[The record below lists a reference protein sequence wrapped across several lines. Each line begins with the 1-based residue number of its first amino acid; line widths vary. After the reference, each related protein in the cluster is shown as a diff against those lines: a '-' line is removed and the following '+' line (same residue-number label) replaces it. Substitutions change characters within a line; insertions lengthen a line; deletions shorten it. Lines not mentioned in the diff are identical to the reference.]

1 MSRAETKPEQTSQPT
16 DSPGRSTG
24 ISPMALLVAGAFF
37 MEFLDGTVIATA
49 LPAMARSF
57 GVPAVDLS
65 IGISAY
71 LMTLAVLIPASGWI
85 AERFGA
91 RNVFSAALLIFTLSS
106 LFCGLAH
113 NVTEFVLMRII
124 QGIGGAMMVPVG
136 RLAVLRSTPK
146 DQLIKAIATLTWP
159 ALVAPILGPP
169 VGGFITTYASWHWIF
184 FINVPLGALAIILA
198 WRLIPYHTAT
208 AKQPF
213 DIKGFIMM
221 GVSMLCL
228 VIGLEMC
235 SQQTVNLTY
244 ALTLLSMG
252 GVTLWMA
259 VRHLRD
265 ATSPMIRL
273 GSLKVNS
280 FRVTMRGGFIFR
292 TTISAAP
299 FMLPLMFQVG
309 FGLDAFHSG
318 ILVLAVFAGNLMM
331 KPATTPLIRYFGFK
345 KLLIGNGLLSAL
357 SLLVCAFLTPSSP
370 EVLTIVMLF
379 WGGLCRS
386 MQFTG
391 ISTLAFAEVP
401 DAEMSSANTLF
412 STSLQLAA
420 GLGVTLGAL
429 SIRAGELIA
438 THAGLTSVPGIAF
451 KLGFAIIALVTALA
465 VIDIARLAPDAGD
478 AVSRQAKK

>member
-1 MSRAETKPEQTSQPT
+1 MSRADVNQAPNSQQN
-16 DSPGRSTG
+16 DGAGHSPG
-24 ISPMALLVAGAFF
+24 ISAMALLVAGAFF

-49 LPAMARSF
+49 LPDMAHSF
-57 GVPAVDLS
+57 GVSAVDLN

-71 LMTLAVLIPASGWI
+71 LLTLAVLIPASGWI

-106 LFCGLAH
+106 LFCGLAE
-113 NVTEFVLMRII
+113 NVTEFVAMRIL

-169 VGGFITTYASWHWIF
+169 LGGFITTYASWHWIF
-184 FINVPLGALAIILA
+184 FINVPLGLLAIVVA
-198 WRLIPYHTAT
+198 WRVIPNTTTT

-213 DIKGFIMM
+213 DVKGFIAM
-221 GVSMLCL
+221 GAAMLCL
-228 VIGLEMC
+228 VIGLELC
-235 SQQTVNLTY
+235 SQQQVNLAD
-244 ALTLLSMG
+244 ALLLLAAG
-252 GVTLWMA
+252 GIALWLA
-259 VRHLRD
+259 VRHLIS
-265 ATSPMIRL
+265 APFPMIRL
-273 GSLKVNS
+273 SSLRVNS

-309 FGLDAFHSG
+309 FGLNAFHSG
-318 ILVLAVFAGNLMM
+318 MLVLAVFAGNLMM
-331 KPATTPLIRYFGFK
+331 KPATTPLIRHFGFR
-345 KLLIGNGLLSAL
+345 KLLLVNGLLSAL
-357 SLLVCAFLTPSSP
+357 SLLACAFLTPSSP
-370 EVLTIVMLF
+370 VMLTMLMLF

-401 DAEMSSANTLF
+401 DSQMSSANTLF

-429 SIRAGELIA
+429 SIRAGEFIA
-438 THAGLTSVPGIAF
+438 TEAGLTSVPGIAF
-451 KLGFAIIALVTALA
+451 RLGFVIIALVTALA
-465 VIDIARLAPDAGD
+465 VIDIARLAPDAGSI
-478 AVSRQAKK
+478 VSRKAQK

>member
-1 MSRAETKPEQTSQPT
+1 MSGADVKSEENHQPT
-16 DSPGRSTG
+16 DNPHRSSA
-24 ISPMALLVAGAFF
+24 IPPMALLVAGAFF

-49 LPAMARSF
+49 LPDMARSF
-57 GVPAVDLS
+57 GVLAVDLN

-71 LMTLAVLIPASGWI
+71 LLTLAVLIPASGWI

-106 LFCGLAH
+106 LLCGLAQ
-113 NVTEFVLMRII
+113 NVTEFVVMRVI

-136 RLAVLRSTPK
+136 RLAVLRNTPK

-169 VGGFITTYASWHWIF
+169 IGGFITTYASWHWIF

-198 WRLIPYHTAT
+198 WRLIPNKTAT
-208 AKQPF
+208 GKQPF
-213 DIKGFIMM
+213 DLKGFITM
-221 GVSMLCL
+221 GVAMLCL
-228 VIGLEMC
+228 VIGLELC
-235 SQQTVNLTY
+235 SQQQVNLTY
-244 ALTLLSMG
+244 ALLLLTAG
-252 GVTLWMA
+252 GVALWMA

-265 ATSPMIRL
+265 AAFPMIRL
-273 GSLKVNS
+273 SSLQVSS
-280 FRVTMRGGFIFR
+280 FRITMRGGFIFR

-318 ILVLAVFAGNLMM
+318 ILVLAVFAGNLAM

-345 KLLIGNGLLSAL
+345 KLLIGNGVLSAL

-370 EVLTIVMLF
+370 EVLTMVMLF

-401 DAEMSSANTLF
+401 DSEMSSANTLF

-429 SIRAGELIA
+429 SIRAGEFIA
-438 THAGLTSVPGIAF
+438 RQAGLASEPGIAF
-451 KLGFAIIALVTALA
+451 RLGFVIIALITVLA
-465 VIDIARLAPDAGD
+465 VIDIARLAPDAGI
-478 AVSRQAKK
+478 AVSRKAKK

>member
-1 MSRAETKPEQTSQPT
+1 MSRADAQPDQTSQSSDNPDRCAGLSPT
-16 DSPGRSTG
+16 
-24 ISPMALLVAGAFF
+24 ALLVAGAFF
-37 MEFLDGTVIATA
+37 MEFLDGTIIATA
-49 LPAMARSF
+49 LPAMAHSF
-57 GVPAVDLS
+57 GVSAVDLN

-71 LMTLAVLIPASGWI
+71 LLTLAVLIPASGWI

-113 NVTEFVLMRII
+113 NVTEFVVMRII

-136 RLAVLRSTPK
+136 RLVVLRTTPK

-169 VGGFITTYASWHWIF
+169 IGGFITTYASWHWIF

-198 WRLIPYHTAT
+198 WRLLPNKISSG
-208 AKQPF
+208 KQPF

-221 GVSMLCL
+221 GVAMLCL
-228 VIGLEMC
+228 VIGLELC
-235 SQQTVNLTY
+235 SKQQVNLTY
-244 ALTLLSMG
+244 TLSLLTIG
-252 GVTLWMA
+252 GITLWMA
-259 VRHLRD
+259 VRHLRN
-265 ATSPMIRL
+265 AAFPMIRL
-273 GSLKVNS
+273 DSLKVNS
-280 FRVTMRGGFIFR
+280 FRITMRGGFIFR
-292 TTISAAP
+292 TTISAVP

-318 ILVLAVFAGNLMM
+318 VLVLAVFAGNLMM

-370 EVLTIVMLF
+370 EVLTIMMLF

-401 DAEMSSANTLF
+401 DTEMSSANTLF

-438 THAGLTSVPGIAF
+438 TYAGLTSIPGIAF
-451 KLGFAIIALVTALA
+451 RLGFAMIALVTALA
-465 VIDIARLAPDAGD
+465 VIDIARLAPNAGD
-478 AVSRQAKK
+478 VVSRQAKK